1 MNRSCIL
8 VADASRA
15 RLHTFEELTAPP
27 GHRSQELREEVDLI
41 HPARRIRPS
50 ELFSD
55 TRPGSDRAPT
65 GRGFGLCDRRDASM
79 RQMDRRFAAAIAAEL
94 ERLVAESGCRTVI
107 VAATPHMLGLLR
119 ELTRPLARG
128 GVEIH
133 EIDRDLVRLSPSA
146 LQDFLAERGLLPVR
160 ERLAR
165 V

>member
-1 MNRSCIL
+1 MNRSCIA

-15 RLHTFEELTAPP
+15 RLHVFEELAAPH
-27 GHRSQELREEVDLI
+27 GHRSQELREEVDLV

-55 TRPGSDRAPT
+55 TRPGSNRAPG
-65 GRGFGLCDRRDASM
+65 GRGFGLSDRRDASM

-94 ERLVAESGCRTVI
+94 ERLVAENGCRTVI
-107 VAATPHMLGLLR
+107 VAASPHMLGLLR
-119 ELTRPLARG
+119 ELTRPLVRA

-146 LQDFLAERGLLPVR
+146 LHDFLAERGLLPGR
-160 ERLAR
+160 ERLALA
-165 V
+165 

>member
-1 MNRSCIL
+1 MNRSCIV

-15 RLHTFEELTAPP
+15 RLHTFEELAAPR
-27 GHRSQELREEVDLI
+27 GNRSQELHEVVDLV
-41 HPARRIRPS
+41 HPARRIRPC

-55 TRPGSDRAPT
+55 TRPGSDRAPS

-94 ERLVAESGCRTVI
+94 ERVVAEGGCRTVI
-107 VAATPHMLGLLR
+107 VAASPHMLGLLR
-119 ELTRPLARG
+119 ELTRGLVRA
-128 GVEIH
+128 GVEVH

-160 ERLAR
+160 ERLAQA
-165 V
+165 